1 MSVWVLLVP
10 LTVDFSILELS
21 DYEVIGFYVLKFSSA
36 VIFAIFPLTMVVD
49 KCILLFVL
57 LLAVVVFILHL
68 FLAPPQA
75 IWLEISGF
83 TLVDKIF
90 FVNVS
95 MPSFIFFVPRADL
108 SQLAAELVINFTD
121 LASARLL
128 LSYLILHALVLHAR
142 KKGPKFFHCL

>member
-1 MSVWVLLVP
+1 MSVWVLLVA
-10 LTVDFSILELS
+10 LTVDFSILELT
-21 DYEVIGFYVLKFSSA
+21 DYEVIGFYVLKFAGA
-36 VIFAIFPLTMVVD
+36 VIFAVFPLTMVVD
-49 KCILLFVL
+49 KFILLFVL
-57 LLAVVVFILHL
+57 LLAVELILHL

-75 IWLEISGF
+75 IRFEINGF

-108 SQLAAELVINFTD
+108 SQLAAELVINLTD
-121 LASARLL
+121 LASARLF

>member
-1 MSVWVLLVP
+1 MSVWVLLVA
-10 LTVDFSILELS
+10 LTVDFSILELA

-36 VIFAIFPLTMVVD
+36 VVFAVFPLTMVVD
-49 KCILLFVL
+49 KFILLFVL
-57 LLAVVVFILHL
+57 LLAVELILHL

-75 IWLEISGF
+75 IRFEINGF

-108 SQLAAELVINFTD
+108 SQLAAELVINLTD
-121 LASARLL
+121 LAAARLF
-128 LSYLILHALVLHAR
+128 LSYLILHALVLHTR

>member
-49 KCILLFVL
+49 KFL